1 MKGAFMKFVFK
12 ISKEDENTLQD
23 LVKNSNVYRTRI
35 RAHAILLSAKN
46 YSIDDLSV
54 IFDVHR
60 DTVSRWI
67 DVWGEKGIKGLYDAP
82 KPGRPRIHK
91 KEKETKVRPV
101 RTNRRMLKL
110 KTKSD

>member
-1 MKGAFMKFVFK
+1 MKGLFMKFVYEL
-12 ISKEDENTLQD
+12 SNEDEKTLQD

-35 RAHAILLSAKN
+35 RAHAILLSKSQF
-46 YSIDDLSV
+46 SIDDLSV

-67 DVWGEKGIKGLYDAP
+67 DIWGEKGLKGLYDAP

-91 KEKETKVRPV
+91 EEKEKKIRPLK
-101 RTNRRMLKL
+101 TNRRMLKL
-110 KTKSD
+110 NKD

>member
-1 MKGAFMKFVFK
+1 MKFVYEL
-12 ISKEDENTLQD
+12 SKEDETALQEI
-23 LVKNSNVYRTRI
+23 VKDSNVYRTRI
-35 RAHAILLSAKN
+35 RAHAILLSARN

-67 DVWGEKGIKGLYDAP
+67 DVWAEKGLKGLYDAP

-91 KEKETKVRPV
+91 KEKEKKIRPV
-101 RTNRRMLKL
+101 KTNRRMMKM
-110 KTKSD
+110 KGKNS

>member
-1 MKGAFMKFVFK
+1 MKFVYE
-12 ISKEDENTLQD
+12 ISKEDEKTLQD

-67 DVWGEKGIKGLYDAP
+67 DVWAEKGMKGLYDAP

-91 KEKETKVRPV
+91 KETEPKVRPV
-101 RTNRRMLKL
+101 KTNRRMLKL
-110 KTKSD
+110 KTKKD